1 MRQQVPNIDF
11 QTVPKQLLA
20 HLSACLLAFI
30 ANSTCL
36 GNEPWQRH
44 TIDSSS
50 IGADGVR
57 LADFNQDGNLDVVT
71 GWEESGVIR
80 IYLNPGPDNSKQ
92 LWPYCQIGEG
102 KSPEDAVAFDIDGD
116 GILEVISCHEGK
128 FKQILVH
135 KFNGYSDVLPADR
148 NDQELLDPANWTTSS
163 VSKLAGQQWM
173 FATPIKLRNSCHGIV
188 FGSKGPQATLTLL
201 LQPSEKVKDLN
212 RWRPIRLRDCGWVMS
227 IQNIDMDNDGDIDIV
242 FSDRKTNTR
251 MVGWLEQPNQ
261 SVEDR
266 EWEQHEIGAASTEPM
281 FIEASSNRILVPT
294 RDSNW
299 IDFRKTKDG
308 NWKNNIHGNP
318 PSVPFGKAIRA
329 LGENNIILTANT
341 AADKESE
348 DQPGIWLKRPTTG
361 WQPIGTS
368 NECKFDR
375 MELIDLDGDGDLDI
389 LTCEE
394 RRRLGV
400 VWYENPGVK

>member
-1 MRQQVPNIDF
+1 MDYQPVA
-11 QTVPKQLLA
+11 KQLMA
-20 HLSACLLAFI
+20 HLLGLLFPVFMHSI
-30 ANSTCL
+30 CL
-36 GNEPWQRH
+36 GNEPWHRH

-57 LADFNQDGNLDVVT
+57 LADFNMDGNLDVVT

-80 IYLNPGPDNSKQ
+80 IYLNPGPEKSKQ
-92 LWPYCQIGEG
+92 RWPYCQIGEG
-102 KSPEDAVAFDIDGD
+102 KSPEDAFAFDIDGD

-128 FKQILVH
+128 FKKVLVH
-135 KFNGYSDVLPADR
+135 KFIGYRNILPTRR
-148 NDQELLDPANWTTSS
+148 NDQELLDSSNWTTSS
-163 VSKLAGQQWM
+163 VPKLAGQQWM

-201 LQPSEKVKDLN
+201 LQPSKKTKDPNNWL
-212 RWRPIRLRDCGWVMS
+212 PIRLRNCGWVMS
-227 IQNIDMDNDGDIDIV
+227 IQNIDMDNDGDTDIV

-251 MVGWLEQPNQ
+251 LVGWLEQPNENAENR
-261 SVEDR
+261 V
-266 EWEQHEIGAASTEPM
+266 WKQHEIGATGTEPM
-281 FIEASSNRILVPT
+281 FIDATSKRILVST
-294 RDSNW
+294 RNSNW
-299 IDFRKTKDG
+299 IDFRNENNGIWTKT
-308 NWKNNIHGNP
+308 IHCNP

-329 LGENNIILTANT
+329 FGKGNLILTANT
-341 AADKESE
+341 AADNETE
-348 DQPGIWLKRPTTG
+348 DQPGIWLKKPATK

-368 NECKFDR
+368 TECKFDR

-394 RRRLGV
+394 RKRLGV

>member
-1 MRQQVPNIDF
+1 
-11 QTVPKQLLA
+11 
-20 HLSACLLAFI
+20 
-30 ANSTCL
+30 
-36 GNEPWQRH
+36 
-44 TIDSSS
+44 
-50 IGADGVR
+50 
-57 LADFNQDGNLDVVT
+57 
-71 GWEESGVIR
+71 
-80 IYLNPGPDNSKQ
+80 
-92 LWPYCQIGEG
+92 
-102 KSPEDAVAFDIDGD
+102 
-116 GILEVISCHEGK
+116 
-128 FKQILVH
+128 
-135 KFNGYSDVLPADR
+135 
-148 NDQELLDPANWTTSS
+148 
-163 VSKLAGQQWM
+163 
-173 FATPIKLRNSCHGIV
+173 
-188 FGSKGPQATLTLL
+188 
-201 LQPSEKVKDLN
+201 
-212 RWRPIRLRDCGWVMS
+212 
-227 IQNIDMDNDGDIDIV
+227 
-242 FSDRKTNTR
+242 